1 MQNGASVHMT
11 NAEGATAL
19 HWAVVRNSLNC
30 IEALLRAGG
39 NKHAKDSRGY
49 QVRNSDRSP
58 VEILVPDHSLC
69 ACTKSYPRVCASY
82 ARKSM

>member
-49 QVRNSDRSP
+49 QVRTCDSQL
-58 VEILVPDHSLC
+58 LVWWVCDYLRIFMHHDVLKGICHLC
-69 ACTKSYPRVCASY
+69 LK
-82 ARKSM
+82 